1 LKVSMVLLSNLTV
14 GVETSH
20 KRYFMVVQ
28 LLKKKRNKVLN
39 QALHRIASLWL
50 APGELFV
57 IWLNISVSFKT
68 DNLYFY
74 EKEFGICI

>member
-1 LKVSMVLLSNLTV
+1 MYVKNGSRHARFRTTTALTRT
-14 GVETSH
+14 GNSA
-20 KRYFMVVQ
+20 
-28 LLKKKRNKVLN
+28 
-39 QALHRIASLWL
+39 ALHCQPVMRS
-50 APGELFV
+50 V

>member
-1 LKVSMVLLSNLTV
+1 MKVSMVLLSNLTV

-50 APGELFV
+50 APADFFV
-57 IWLNISVSFKT
+57 MLAEINIGGNK
-68 DNLYFY
+68 
-74 EKEFGICI
+74 